1 MSSLYRQY
9 RPSQFAQ
16 ILGQDHVRSSLLQAL
31 VNNQVHHAYLLAG
44 PRGTGKTTIA
54 RLLAKAVN
62 CTART
67 KDGEPCDACEQCQ
80 ALAANRSLD
89 VIEIDAASNRGI
101 EEIRAL
107 REQIAFRPTSASRK
121 IYIID
126 EVHMLTKEAF
136 NALLK
141 TLEEPPEHAMFV
153 LATTELA
160 KVPDTI
166 MSRCV
171 RYYFQLASPDSLVG
185 LLKKVAIEEKM
196 TIDDEALA
204 IVATRA
210 EGSYRDAL
218 SLLGSVGAQ
227 KEAVTAEA
235 MRAILGLP
243 PTAWVAELEQAIRQG
258 QAKQVA
264 ATLATAGSQGLDAT
278 VLTKSLIDRLRDEI
292 LTGADVANAATV
304 ATLEELL
311 AAAARSR
318 VSPDPTA
325 FLTSVLLRLSFQAAP
340 EVSLPNP
347 PPAVDTIEKVEN
359 APEPVAVDAVNA
371 APVVAQVASEPAPG
385 GDFWANFLSAIKVH
399 NHALYAVVRS
409 AELANLTEQKI
420 VIAVHFRFY
429 VDRLME
435 SKNRRL
441 IEETATKIVGRPLG
455 LECIV
460 QPKKP
465 TAEPDDKALINNV
478 VDVFELEEVA

>member
-9 RPSQFAQ
+9 RPSRFAE
-16 ILGQDHVRSSLLQAL
+16 IIGQDHVRSSLLQAL
-31 VNNQVHHAYLLAG
+31 ANNQVHHAYLLAG

-62 CTART
+62 CTKRA
-67 KDGEPCDACEQCQ
+67 KDGEPCDKCEQCQ
-80 ALAANRSLD
+80 AFVANRSLD

-107 REQIAFRPTSASRK
+107 REQIAFRPASAVRK

-141 TLEEPPEHAMFV
+141 TLEEPPEHVMFV

-171 RYYFQLASPDSLVG
+171 RYHFQLASPDSLVG
-185 LLKKVAIEEKM
+185 LLKKVAAEEKM

-235 MRAILGLP
+235 MRTILGLP
-243 PTAWVAELEQAIRQG
+243 PTAWVVELEQAVRQG
-258 QAKQVA
+258 QVKQVA
-264 ATLATAGSQGLDAT
+264 ATLATARSQGLDAT

-292 LTGADVANAATV
+292 LIGSDAASAATV
-304 ATLEELL
+304 SLLEELL

-325 FLTSVLLRLSFQAAP
+325 FLTSVLLRLCLQTAP
-340 EVSLPNP
+340 VAVPVSP
-347 PPAVDTIEKVEN
+347 PPAVDTIEKVEST
-359 APEPVAVDAVNA
+359 PEPVAVDAVNA
-371 APVVAQVASEPAPG
+371 APVVEQIPSEPALG

-409 AELANLTEQKI
+409 AELADLTEQKI

-441 IEETATKIVGRPLG
+441 IEDTAGKIVSRSLL

-460 QPKKP
+460 RPKKP
-465 TAEPDDKALINNV
+465 TAEPDDKALLNTV